1 MGGGLIIEL
10 SLSKISNMKED
21 IKVKAENYARDFQL
35 SILERT
41 DKLLKLDCNMYTELG
56 SESSKAERLEVKKNS
71 KFIYKQI
78 KGIDETS
85 GNLLL
90 KSLDA

>member
-1 MGGGLIIEL
+1 MGIDVKLQ
-10 SLSKISNMKED
+10 KENV
-21 IKVKAENYARDFQL
+21 KQKAENYARDFAL
-35 SILERT
+35 SIQQRT
-41 DKLLKLDCNMYTELG
+41 DKLLKLDCNEYTNLG
-56 SESSKAERLEVKKNS
+56 SDSTKAEILEVKKNS

-78 KGIDETS
+78 KGIDEVA

>member
-1 MGGGLIIEL
+1 MTKDVRE
-10 SLSKISNMKED
+10 
-21 IKVKAENYARDFQL
+21 KAEEYARDFAL
-35 SILERT
+35 SIQERT
-41 DKLLKLDCNMYTELG
+41 DKLLKLDCTEYTNLG
-56 SESSKAERLEVKKNS
+56 SDSTKAEKLEVKKNS

-78 KGIDETS
+78 RGIDETS

>member
-1 MGGGLIIEL
+1 MGIDV
-10 SLSKISNMKED
+10 KVQKEN
-21 IKVKAENYARDFQL
+21 VKETAEQYARDFAL
-35 SILERT
+35 SIQERT
-41 DKLLKLDCNMYTELG
+41 DRLLKLDCTQYTNLG
-56 SESSKAERLEVKKNS
+56 SDSTKAEKTEVKKNS

-78 KGIDETS
+78 KGIDELS

>member
-1 MGGGLIIEL
+1 LGIDV
-10 SLSKISNMKED
+10 KVQKEN
-21 IKVKAENYARDFQL
+21 VKETAEQYARDFAL
-35 SILERT
+35 SIQERT

-56 SESSKAERLEVKKNS
+56 SESSKAERLEAKKNS

>member
-1 MGGGLIIEL
+1 MGGGLIIKL

-78 KGIDETS
+78 KGIDEIS

>member
-1 MGGGLIIEL
+1 MGIDV
-10 SLSKISNMKED
+10 KVQKEN
-21 IKVKAENYARDFQL
+21 VKETAEQYARDFAL
-35 SILERT
+35 SIQERT
-41 DKLLKLDCNMYTELG
+41 DKLLKLDCTQYTNLG
-56 SESSKAERLEVKKNS
+56 SDSTKSEKTEVKKNS

-78 KGIDETS
+78 KGIDELS

>member
-1 MGGGLIIEL
+1 
-10 SLSKISNMKED
+10 MKED

-78 KGIDETS
+78 KGIDEIS

>member
-1 MGGGLIIEL
+1 
-10 SLSKISNMKED
+10 MKED
-21 IKVKAENYARDFQL
+21 IKEKAEEYARDFAL
-35 SILERT
+35 SIQERT
-41 DKLLKLDCNMYTELG
+41 DKLLKLDCTEYTNLG
-56 SESSKAERLEVKKNS
+56 SDSTKAEKLEVKRNS

>member
-1 MGGGLIIEL
+1 MTKDVRE
-10 SLSKISNMKED
+10 
-21 IKVKAENYARDFQL
+21 KAEEYAKDFAL
-35 SILERT
+35 SIKERT
-41 DKLLKLDCNMYTELG
+41 DALLKLDCNEYTLLG
-56 SESSKAERLEVKKNS
+56 IDSTKAERLQVKKNS

-78 KGIDETS
+78 RGIDETS

>member
-1 MGGGLIIEL
+1 ME
-10 SLSKISNMKED
+10 ET
-21 IKVKAENYARDFQL
+21 IKQTSERIAIDFAL
-35 SILERT
+35 SIKERT
-41 DKLLKLDCNMYTELG
+41 DELLKLDCFQYTNLG
-56 SESSKAERLEVKKNS
+56 VDSTKSERLEAKKNS

-78 KGIDETS
+78 KGIDEVS

>member
-1 MGGGLIIEL
+1 MGIDVKLQ
-10 SLSKISNMKED
+10 KENV
-21 IKVKAENYARDFQL
+21 KEKAEQYARDFAL
-35 SILERT
+35 SIQERT
-41 DKLLKLDCNMYTELG
+41 DKLLKLDCNMYTNLG
-56 SESSKAERLEVKKNS
+56 SDSSKAERLEIKKNS

>member
-1 MGGGLIIEL
+1 MTKDVRE
-10 SLSKISNMKED
+10 
-21 IKVKAENYARDFQL
+21 KAEEYAKDFAL
-35 SILERT
+35 SIKERT
-41 DKLLKLDCNMYTELG
+41 DALLKLDCNEYTLLG
-56 SESSKAERLEVKKNS
+56 IDSTKAERLQVKKNS

-78 KGIDETS
+78 RGIDEAS

>member
-1 MGGGLIIEL
+1 
-10 SLSKISNMKED
+10 MKED
-21 IKVKAENYARDFQL
+21 IKVKAENYARDFAL
-35 SILERT
+35 SIQERT
-41 DKLLKLDCNMYTELG
+41 DKLLKLDCNMYTNLG
-56 SESSKAERLEVKKNS
+56 SDSSKAERLEVKKNS

-78 KGIDETS
+78 KGIDEVS

>member
-1 MGGGLIIEL
+1 MGI
-10 SLSKISNMKED
+10 D
-21 IKVKAENYARDFQL
+21 VKMQKTNVRERAENYARDFAL
-35 SILERT
+35 SIQERT
-41 DKLLKLDCNMYTELG
+41 DKLLKLDCNEYTNLG
-56 SESSKAERLEVKKNS
+56 SDSTKSERLEVKKNS

-78 KGIDETS
+78 KGIDEAA

>member
-1 MGGGLIIEL
+1 MGINV
-10 SLSKISNMKED
+10 KVQKE
-21 IKVKAENYARDFQL
+21 KVKETAEQYARDFAL
-35 SILERT
+35 SIQERT

-56 SESSKAERLEVKKNS
+56 SESSKSERLEAKKNS

>member
-1 MGGGLIIEL
+1 MGIDV
-10 SLSKISNMKED
+10 KVQKEN
-21 IKVKAENYARDFQL
+21 VKETAEQYARDFAL
-35 SILERT
+35 SIQERT

-78 KGIDETS
+78 KGIDELS

>member
-1 MGGGLIIEL
+1 MTKDVRE
-10 SLSKISNMKED
+10 
-21 IKVKAENYARDFQL
+21 KAEEYAKDFAL
-35 SILERT
+35 SIQQRT
-41 DKLLKLDCNMYTELG
+41 DKLLKLDCTEYTNLG
-56 SESSKAERLEVKKNS
+56 SDSTKAEKLEVKRNS

-78 KGIDETS
+78 RGIDETS

>member
-1 MGGGLIIEL
+1 MSDIEIARKANKKNITEIATKLNLKSTDLHPFGHHIAKIEL
-10 SLSKISNMKED
+10 DSG
-21 IKVKAENYARDFQL
+21 
-35 SILERT
+35 
-41 DKLLKLDCNMYTELG
+41 ELI
-56 SESSKAERLEVKKNS
+56 AKKNS

>member
-1 MGGGLIIEL
+1 MGI
-10 SLSKISNMKED
+10 D
-21 IKVKAENYARDFQL
+21 VKMQKTNVRERAENYARDFAL
-35 SILERT
+35 SIQERT
-41 DKLLKLDCNMYTELG
+41 DKLLKLDCNEYTNLG
-56 SESSKAERLEVKKNS
+56 SDSTKSEILEVKKNS

-78 KGIDETS
+78 KGIDEAA

>member
-1 MGGGLIIEL
+1 MTKDVRE
-10 SLSKISNMKED
+10 
-21 IKVKAENYARDFQL
+21 KAEEYARDFAL
-35 SILERT
+35 SIQERT
-41 DKLLKLDCNMYTELG
+41 DALLKLDCNEYTLLG
-56 SESSKAERLEVKKNS
+56 IDSTKAERLQVKKNS

-78 KGIDETS
+78 RGINEAD

>member
-1 MGGGLIIEL
+1 
-10 SLSKISNMKED
+10 MKED
-21 IKVKAENYARDFQL
+21 VRKKAEEYAKDFAL
-35 SILERT
+35 SIQQRT
-41 DKLLKLDCNMYTELG
+41 DKLLKLDCNEYTNLG
-56 SESSKAERLEVKKNS
+56 SDSTKAEKLEVKSNS

-78 KGIDETS
+78 RGIDETS

>member
-1 MGGGLIIEL
+1 MTKDVKL
-10 SLSKISNMKED
+10 
-21 IKVKAENYARDFQL
+21 KAEQYAKDFAL
-35 SILERT
+35 SIKQRT
-41 DKLLKLDCNMYTELG
+41 DKLLKLDCNQYTNLG
-56 SESSKAERLEVKKNS
+56 SDSTKAEKIEVKKNS

>member
-1 MGGGLIIEL
+1 
-10 SLSKISNMKED
+10 MKNE
-21 IKVKAENYARDFQL
+21 VREKAEEYARDFAL
-35 SILERT
+35 SIQQRT
-41 DKLLKLDCNMYTELG
+41 DKLLKLDCNEYTLLG
-56 SESSKAERLEVKKNS
+56 IDSTKAERLQVKKNS

-78 KGIDETS
+78 RGIDETS